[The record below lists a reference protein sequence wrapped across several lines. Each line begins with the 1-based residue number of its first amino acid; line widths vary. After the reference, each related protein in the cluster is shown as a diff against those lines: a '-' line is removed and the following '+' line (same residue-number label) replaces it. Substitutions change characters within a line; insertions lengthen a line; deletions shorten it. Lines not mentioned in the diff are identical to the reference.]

1 MTVQFIISI
10 GREYG
15 SGGHEIGRHLAE
27 RFGIDFCDR
36 NMLDRIAEEKDTSAE
51 NLRKYDETPKR
62 FLLSRTVRGFSNSPE
77 EIIARMQFEYLEKKA
92 KSGESFI
99 VVGRCA
105 ESVLKDCEGLISL
118 FITGD
123 EDVKIDRVAEHRN
136 MTRDQAKMAILRHD
150 KKRKAYHNYYCEGKW
165 GDSRNYE
172 LTINSSKLGI
182 MGTVDVLE
190 KYIRMRTGLE

>member
-1 MTVQFIISI
+1 MAQFVISI

-27 RFGIDFCDR
+27 RLGVDFCDR

-92 KSGESFI
+92 ASGESFI

-105 ESVLKDCEGLISL
+105 ESVLKDCRGLISL

-123 EDVKIDRVAEHRN
+123 EDTKIDRVAEHRN
-136 MTRDQAKMAILRHD
+136 MTRDQARMAILRHD

-172 LTINSSKLGI
+172 MTINSSKLGI
-182 MGTVDVLE
+182 MGSVDMLE
-190 KYIRMRTGLE
+190 NYIRMRIAAL

>member
-1 MTVQFIISI
+1 MQFIISI

-27 RFGIDFCDR
+27 RLGVDFCDR

-77 EIIARMQFEYLEKKA
+77 EIIARMQFEYLEKKS

-123 EDVKIDRVAEHRN
+123 EDAKIDRVAEHRS

-182 MGTVDVLE
+182 MGTVDILE
-190 KYIRMRTGLE
+190 QYIRLRTQ

>member
-1 MTVQFIISI
+1 MAQFVISI

-27 RFGIDFCDR
+27 RLGVDFCDR

-92 KSGESFI
+92 ASGESFI

-105 ESVLKDCEGLISL
+105 ESVLKDCRGLISL

-123 EDVKIDRVAEHRN
+123 EDTKIDRVAEHRN
-136 MTRDQAKMAILRHD
+136 MTRDQARMAILRHD

-172 LTINSSKLGI
+172 MTINSSKLGI
-182 MGTVDVLE
+182 MGTVDMLE
-190 KYIRMRTGLE
+190 NYIRMRIAAL

>member
-1 MTVQFIISI
+1 
-10 GREYG
+10 
-15 SGGHEIGRHLAE
+15 
-27 RFGIDFCDR
+27 
-36 NMLDRIAEEKDTSAE
+36 
-51 NLRKYDETPKR
+51 
-62 FLLSRTVRGFSNSPE
+62 
-77 EIIARMQFEYLEKKA
+77 
-92 KSGESFI
+92 
-99 VVGRCA
+99 
-105 ESVLKDCEGLISL
+105 
-118 FITGD
+118 
-123 EDVKIDRVAEHRN
+123 

>member
-1 MTVQFIISI
+1 MQFIISI

-27 RFGIDFCDR
+27 RLGVDFCDR

-123 EDVKIDRVAEHRN
+123 EDAKIDRVAEHRS

-182 MGTVDVLE
+182 MGTVDILE
-190 KYIRMRTGLE
+190 QYIRLRTQ